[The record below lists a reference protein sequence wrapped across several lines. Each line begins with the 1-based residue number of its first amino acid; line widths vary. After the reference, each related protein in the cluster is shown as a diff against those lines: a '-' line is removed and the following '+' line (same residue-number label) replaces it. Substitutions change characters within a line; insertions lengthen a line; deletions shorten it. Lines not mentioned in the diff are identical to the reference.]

1 MWKDPN
7 SYLNSKKY
15 RQILSDRASLLQ
27 RTKLFRNRYSRAR
40 IGKREDLGGLFVR
53 SSWEANYARY
63 LNWMKERGEIKDWQY
78 EKETFDF
85 PVKRGTRFYT
95 PDFKIWEKDDSI
107 VYHEVKG
114 WMTNQGRTALK
125 RMSKYYPEIK
135 IVLITAKEY
144 HAISKWKN
152 LISPN
157 WESR

>member
-1 MWKDPN
+1 MRRKGN
-7 SYLNSKKY
+7 SNKY
-15 RQILSDRASLLQ
+15 
-27 RTKLFRNRYSRAR
+27 KG
-40 IGKREDLGGLFVR
+40 GKREDLGGLFVR

-144 HAISKWKN
+144 HAISKWKA
-152 LISPN
+152 LISKN
-157 WESR
+157 WE

>member
-1 MWKDPN
+1 MRRKGN
-7 SYLNSKKY
+7 SNKY
-15 RQILSDRASLLQ
+15 
-27 RTKLFRNRYSRAR
+27 KG
-40 IGKREDLGGLFVR
+40 GKREDLGGLFVR

-152 LISPN
+152 LISSN

>member
-1 MWKDPN
+1 MRRKGN
-7 SYLNSKKY
+7 SNKY
-15 RQILSDRASLLQ
+15 
-27 RTKLFRNRYSRAR
+27 KG
-40 IGKREDLGGLFVR
+40 GKREDLGGLFVR
-53 SSWEANYARY
+53 SCWEANYARY

-107 VYHEVKG
+107 IYHEVKG

-135 IVLITAKEY
+135 IVLITGKEY